1 MTLNFPTSPVS
12 GDIHNAS
19 NGLQYSFD
27 GIKWT
32 SQGTYN
38 AGAINAQKLD
48 SIASSFNGSTTTFDL
63 KVGGNTVKPASAEAI
78 QISIANVIK
87 EPTTAYTVNSSA
99 GTITFT
105 SAPAAGA
112 AFFGIVFSR
121 IPIDAS
127 TSVASV
133 NGNTGAITAAQIASA
148 VEAASD
154 SNTFTD
160 AEKTKLSGIA
170 LSANNYSIS
179 SDLLDEDNMASDSAT
194 KVPSQQSVKA
204 YVDANG
210 GGISDGDKGDITVSS
225 SGATWTIDNNV
236 IDTANIQDGAIV
248 NAHIS
253 NGQITNLKMADDAIG
268 IAELSATGTAS
279 GSTYLRGDNTWA
291 TVSGGGGISNV
302 VEDTTP
308 QLGGDLDVQAREIT
322 TSTTNGNIV
331 LNPNGEF
338 GVVRIKGDS
347 TNTVDGTLELR
358 CSSDSHGVKIKSPP
372 HSAAQNYTLT
382 LPSSIVNGAFL
393 KTDSNGGLSFATPT
407 DTNTQLSTEEVQD
420 IAGPLVATGGT
431 KTGISVTYDDTNGNM
446 DFVVAAQTPEGTAI
460 LSTGET
466 GGTKFLREDGDNTCS
481 WQTVSASSLD
491 SDAQRNT
498 LAGYN
503 AGNSFTGTDATDN
516 TLIGYAAGSAVTT
529 ADKSV
534 LIGSYSGDAITDT
547 SYHTAVGYGTL
558 TDNTSGIRNSAF
570 GYNALANNT
579 EGQKNCSFGFGSGTS
594 INIGDKNVT
603 IGYDCGNTLTT
614 GDNCIVIG
622 HNAQATAADVNGE
635 VTIGDTGITKFR
647 IPGLAGFQID
657 DNGTID
663 LPGAIDENVYTI
675 TDGASVDLDPDNG
688 MIQTWTLG
696 ANRTATESLLAGQSM
711 MLMVADG
718 TSYTLTF
725 PTMTWIGGSAPTL
738 ATSGYTVIE
747 LFKVGST
754 LYGAKVGDVA

>member
-1 MTLNFPTSPVS
+1 
-12 GDIHNAS
+12 
-19 NGLQYSFD
+19 
-27 GIKWT
+27 
-32 SQGTYN
+32 
-38 AGAINAQKLD
+38 
-48 SIASSFNGSTTTFDL
+48 
-63 KVGGNTVKPASAEAI
+63 
-78 QISIANVIK
+78 
-87 EPTTAYTVNSSA
+87 
-99 GTITFT
+99 
-105 SAPAAGA
+105 
-112 AFFGIVFSR
+112 
-121 IPIDAS
+121 
-127 TSVASV
+127 
-133 NGNTGAITAAQIASA
+133 
-148 VEAASD
+148 
-154 SNTFTD
+154 
-160 AEKTKLSGIA
+160 
-170 LSANNYSIS
+170 
-179 SDLLDEDNMASDSAT
+179 
-194 KVPSQQSVKA
+194 
-204 YVDANG
+204 
-210 GGISDGDKGDITVSS
+210 
-225 SGATWTIDNNV
+225 
-236 IDTANIQDGAIV
+236 
-248 NAHIS
+248 
-253 NGQITNLKMADDAIG
+253 
-268 IAELSATGTAS
+268 
-279 GSTYLRGDNTWA
+279 
-291 TVSGGGGISNV
+291 
-302 VEDTTP
+302 
-308 QLGGDLDVQAREIT
+308 
-322 TSTTNGNIV
+322 
-331 LNPNGEF
+331 
-338 GVVRIKGDS
+338 
-347 TNTVDGTLELR
+347 
-358 CSSDSHGVKIKSPP
+358 
-372 HSAAQNYTLT
+372 
-382 LPSSIVNGAFL
+382 
-393 KTDSNGGLSFATPT
+393 
-407 DTNTQLSTEEVQD
+407 
-420 IAGPLVATGGT
+420 
-431 KTGISVTYDDTNGNM
+431 M